1 MVQIERLSIFFYY
14 FCKLYLN
21 SNAFGLRKVNFGVRI
36 VWFYWIYFAFLT
48 AFVVVFSAS
57 WLERK
62 GVNVWSPID

>member
-48 AFVVVFSAS
+48 AFVVVF
-57 WLERK
+57 LLHGLKER
-62 GVNVWSPID
+62 V